1 MTADDPNNPSTS
13 TPRQRPTSPS
23 DGPPDHQAAA
33 PQSRPSQA
41 RVDANRRNAQR
52 STGPRTPEGKSRS
65 SQNALRH
72 GAYASSTTPIRC
84 GELAEDP
91 DLVAAGV
98 DDIIDSLAPRDAV
111 EHRQARL
118 IASLYLRLDRLERYE
133 ALSLEADG
141 RWSIDQRTVLGAEEA
156 NFHNYDLTMNIE
168 EAVASGSGGAEEGL
182 ASEIYY
188 GDMTSFLR
196 DHIRKDPTLLALRG
210 PRKATPG
217 EDAQAQFRLLV
228 AHFWPDGELEEWLRP
243 LRGRYLHGYL
253 QARGRLAEESAKRAL
268 RETFDQSIKLRAMVA
283 AQLVRA
289 TMTYDRYQSRWLE
302 ETADSEGESISQ

>member
-1 MTADDPNNPSTS
+1 MAADDPNNPSTS

-72 GAYASSTTPIRC
+72 GAYANSTTPIRC

-91 DLVAAGV
+91 DLVAAGI

-141 RWSIDQRTVLGAEEA
+141 RWSIDQRTALG
-156 NFHNYDLTMNIE
+156 
-168 EAVASGSGGAEEGL
+168 GEEGHL
-182 ASEIYY
+182 YHYNVTQDIEMIVSGEDYEAEDRANPYTTY
-188 GDMTSFLR
+188 EDMTAFLTR
-196 DHIRKDPTLLALRG
+196 HIKKDPTLLALRG
-210 PRKATPG
+210 PRTATPG
-217 EDAQAQFRLLV
+217 EDALTRLRSLI
-228 AHFWPDGELEEWLRP
+228 AHFWPDGEFEDWLRAV
-243 LRGRYLHGYL
+243 RGRYLRDYL

-268 RETFDQSIKLRAMVA
+268 RETFDQSIKLQAMVA

-289 TMTYDRYQSRWLE
+289 TTTYHRYQSRWLE
-302 ETADSEGESISQ
+302 ETADSEGESTSE